1 SLTATVRSRLD
12 ARPVDDCRG
21 GNAAEFVGRH
31 AAAALNIEKD
41 RLAKIG
47 GALRGICGDANH
59 SFGFHLP
66 ASELP
71 ASDYSRKGKIN
82 APDDMT
88 ACCAIDIGMDWK
100 ASRDWLR
107 WLIKEKQAGRLKGG
121 IEVIGSYDGR
131 NVRYW
136 S

>member
-1 SLTATVRSRLD
+1 M
-12 ARPVDDCRG
+12 
-21 GNAAEFVGRH
+21 GRH

-47 GALRGICGDANH
+47 GALLGICGDANH

-100 ASRDWLR
+100 ASRDRLR
-107 WLIKEKQAGRLKGG
+107 WLITEATAGPPTAA
-121 IEVIGSYDGR
+121 GSICPRRSRPPATTHGKAR
-131 NVRYW
+131 
-136 S
+136 STPQTT